1 MTEVV
6 ESCGQELARGAEVP
20 DELARLFAHVA
31 ENMDAHAEWVGTK
44 SPDAAREHDAMRAAA
59 VAYRKVA
66 AAANEAA
73 SLMRGLGDLPAAD
86 HDPARL
92 DRQALA
98 VWMRTKIA
106 LQRDFA
112 RMLVDHADQ
121 SERVLEAL
129 SGKLQRSE

>member
-1 MTEVV
+1 MTAVE

-31 ENMDAHAEWVGTK
+31 ENMDVHADWVGTM
-44 SPDAAREHDAMRAAA
+44 SPEAAREHDAMRAAA
-59 VAYRKVA
+59 DAYRKIA
-66 AAANEAA
+66 AAASDAA
-73 SLMRGLGDLPAAD
+73 TLMRGLRDLPLAK

-98 VWMRTKIA
+98 AWMRTKVT

-112 RMLVDHADQ
+112 HTLLEHAAQ
-121 SERVLEAL
+121 SERVLAAM
-129 SGKLQRSE
+129 SG